1 MTAAEPVYST
11 CSSTTQEEYGNTRH
25 IGIDL
30 HRNRF
35 TCCVRLENGRN
46 YLTRMEAGGPAAVRE
61 EAAAERR
68 DGGGGDR
75 ATRGCSTTRWRRMWR
90 GWWWWIRTSSG

>member
-1 MTAAEPVYST
+1 METP
-11 CSSTTQEEYGNTRH
+11 RH

-30 HRNRF
+30 HRNQF

-46 YLTRMEAGGPAAVRE
+46 YLSDWKTGGPAAVRQ

-68 DGGGGDR
+68 DRRGGDR
-75 ATRGCSTTRWRRMWR
+75 QHAVVP
-90 GWWWWIRTSSG
+90 